1 MVLENP
7 DLNPNLFVEE
17 KVVQQFK
24 SKYMFL
30 GCIDFIMQV
39 KKGVFH
45 EHSNQLWNISGVQ
58 SWNKI
63 NEGLIKMYKKEVI
76 FYLIIVKF
84 VIEFVS
90 INILGTW
97 KISNYSTC
105 TIWENISIQTVC

>member
-1 MVLENP
+1 LVLENP
-7 DLNPNLFVEE
+7 DLNPNLFVDE
-17 KVVQQFK
+17 KYVQQFK

-39 KKGVFH
+39 KKGLFY

-76 FYLIIVKF
+76 
-84 VIEFVS
+84 
-90 INILGTW
+90 
-97 KISNYSTC
+97 
-105 TIWENISIQTVC
+105 